1 MIAQHHPHRKT
12 GVISGDMVGQA
23 VTVIL
28 IIYKKSV
35 TLPKGSSE
43 AINRRRTYNTRIRR
57 IKKTNNGLKNT
68 KQKTEQQQCHNKQ
81 V

>member
-1 MIAQHHPHRKT
+1 MIVQHNPHRKT

-35 TLPKGSSE
+35 TLPKGIRSHKQKK
-43 AINRRRTYNTRIRR
+43 NRQHKNKKN
-57 IKKTNNGLKNT
+57 KKTNNGIKNT
-68 KQKTEQQQCHNKQ
+68 KQKTEQQQCHKKQ